1 MAVPD
6 GARVEAL
13 ENHMGHVVP
22 IPPDVRPWM
31 TVQDPLDA
39 RRRELFKL
47 AAPVFRVHGYRGAT
61 IKALAYACHL
71 SPAGLY
77 HYFGSK
83 SDLATYIVRQPH
95 LDWRTVHVDPSVDPL
110 AQLRGIIDLA
120 IGELPYFLLALD
132 MAEDLELPGMA
143 RLRRGMFA
151 EGNTVIGRY
160 IAAVR
165 PGMTPEAA
173 RDLAGLVLALL
184 VGSHEIG
191 DAVPA
196 TVASTRERIIRV
208 LRAELVPIA
217 VESSRFDRAMAV
229 T

>member
-1 MAVPD
+1 M
-6 GARVEAL
+6 EAAF
-13 ENHMGHVVP
+13 EGDTGRA
-22 IPPDVRPWM
+22 IPMEADVRPWG
-31 TVQDPLDA
+31 TPDPLDT
-39 RRRELFKL
+39 RRRELFHL
-47 AAPVFRVHGYRGAT
+47 AAPVFRAHGYRGTT
-61 IKALAYACHL
+61 IKALSHACHL

-77 HYFGSK
+77 HYFDSK
-83 SDLATYIVRQPH
+83 ADLATYIVRQPH
-95 LDWRTVHVDPSVDPL
+95 LDWRTVYVDSAIDPVV
-110 AQLRGIIDLA
+110 QLRGLIDLA
-120 IGELPYFLLALD
+120 IRELPDFLLALD
-132 MAEDLELPGMA
+132 LAEELEVPGMA
-143 RLRRGMFA
+143 HFRRGLFA

-184 VGSHEIG
+184 VGSHETG

-196 TVASTRERIIRV
+196 TVATTRERIVRV

-217 VESSRFDRAMAV
+217 VESARFDRVMAA